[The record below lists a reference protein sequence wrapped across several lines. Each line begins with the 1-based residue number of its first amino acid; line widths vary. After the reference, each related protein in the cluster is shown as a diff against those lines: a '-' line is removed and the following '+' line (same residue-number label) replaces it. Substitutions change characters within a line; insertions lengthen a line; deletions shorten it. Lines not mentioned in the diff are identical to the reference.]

1 MVLSRVWY
9 VLVGVAVAVAMY
21 ICYVAV
27 GQFDRQGTRSLKEG
41 LASDSQTVEWA
52 LKIDAR
58 RRLDALLVGSVDAT
72 LQQALVAANG
82 VKPAACANTNIFC
95 PAKLPDAART
105 GAKKALDSINN
116 AIPADYRDDA
126 MFAVDRDGQ
135 VVAQLGYDNIAGND
149 EFDMG
154 GYPAVNDALHGWLRD
169 DVWLLGSK
177 MYVVVARPVEY
188 DATQRPAGAI
198 VGLKEVNE
206 RFVTDL
212 AKRTRTAI
220 AFYAAG
226 AKVAGGVGV
235 EGFDAE
241 NLDAV
246 STDLS
251 KVDAKT
257 YGDGGRSDV
266 RMLTDNE
273 GAMYARL
280 PGDVW
285 SLGGGFAVARV
296 RTPLGGP
303 MGFLSG
309 ADDKDKANVPWGLL
323 VGIVL
328 LASLIGIGF
337 SVVEHTLPLRELV
350 MQAERFKA
358 GGMDQLS
365 VARFRGAY
373 RLAAQNVNLG
383 MERSIEKSGGM
394 TRKPADLESIIGPMP
409 AQPAMSAFSFP
420 MADGAGPGQAPH
432 VPQVPQAPMSPP
444 AHHAPP
450 HAPPPPAAFMAPAP
464 VGPAQSPPPRPGPPP
479 PVNAAPAT
487 APAFVPQ
494 RPPPPTPSRPNMAPV
509 PTPVAP
515 APPPQP
521 AAAKPATP
529 PAPNAAPGRP
539 APPPPAPILAPEPP
553 PSEEDDEATMV
564 GHVPPE
570 VLAQATGEHRTP
582 SDDAK
587 EWVAVYEDFIRTK
600 KQCGEPVE
608 GLTFEKFSHT
618 LKKNRDALVQRHG
631 CKHVKF
637 SVYVKEGRASLKA
650 TPVKD

>member
-1 MVLSRVWY
+1 MILSRVWY
-9 VLVGVAVAVAMY
+9 VLVGLAVAVAMY
-21 ICYVAV
+21 VCYVAV

-82 VKPAACANTNIFC
+82 VKHAACANTNIFC
-95 PAKLPDAART
+95 PAKIPDPTRAS
-105 GAKKALDSINN
+105 AKKALDTINS

-135 VVAQLGYDNIAGND
+135 VVAQLGYDNIVGND

-188 DATQRPAGAI
+188 DAAQRPAGAI

-226 AKVAGGVGV
+226 QKVAGGVGA

-241 NLDAV
+241 KLDAV
-246 STDLS
+246 STDLA
-251 KVDAKT
+251 KINDKT

-266 RMLTDNE
+266 RMLTDDE

-285 SLGGGFAVARV
+285 SLGGGFAVARA
-296 RTPLGGP
+296 RTSLGGP

-323 VGIVL
+323 VGIVV
-328 LASLIGIGF
+328 LASLLGIGF

-350 MQAERFKA
+350 TQAERFKA
-358 GGMDQLS
+358 GAMDQLA

-383 MERSIEKSGGM
+383 MERAIEKSGGV

-420 MADGAGPGQAPH
+420 MSGSDGAAQVPAAAPH
-432 VPQVPQAPMSPP
+432 MPVPATAPVPFHAAPPPSPP
-444 AHHAPP
+444 Q
-450 HAPPPPAAFMAPAP
+450 APPPPVRPATN
-464 VGPAQSPPPRPGPPP
+464 VGPGPVPSPG
-479 PVNAAPAT
+479 A
-487 APAFVPQ
+487 AFVPPAP
-494 RPPPPTPSRPNMAPV
+494 RAPPPAPSRPNVAPV
-509 PTPVAP
+509 QPPP
-515 APPPQP
+515 APPPP
-521 AAAKPATP
+521 IVAKPATP
-529 PAPNAAPGRP
+529 PAPNAAPAARP
-539 APPPPAPILAPEPP
+539 APPPPAPILAMPP
-553 PSEEDDEATMV
+553 PSDEDDEATMV

-582 SDDAK
+582 AEDAK
-587 EWVAVYEDFIRTK
+587 EWTAVYEDFIRTK

-631 CKHVKF
+631 CRHVKF

>member
-1 MVLSRVWY
+1 
-9 VLVGVAVAVAMY
+9 
-21 ICYVAV
+21 
-27 GQFDRQGTRSLKEG
+27 
-41 LASDSQTVEWA
+41 
-52 LKIDAR
+52 
-58 RRLDALLVGSVDAT
+58 
-72 LQQALVAANG
+72 
-82 VKPAACANTNIFC
+82 
-95 PAKLPDAART
+95 
-105 GAKKALDSINN
+105 
-116 AIPADYRDDA
+116 
-126 MFAVDRDGQ
+126 
-135 VVAQLGYDNIAGND
+135 
-149 EFDMG
+149 
-154 GYPAVNDALHGWLRD
+154 
-169 DVWLLGSK
+169 
-177 MYVVVARPVEY
+177 
-188 DATQRPAGAI
+188 
-198 VGLKEVNE
+198 
-206 RFVTDL
+206 
-212 AKRTRTAI
+212 
-220 AFYAAG
+220 
-226 AKVAGGVGV
+226 
-235 EGFDAE
+235 
-241 NLDAV
+241 
-246 STDLS
+246 
-251 KVDAKT
+251 
-257 YGDGGRSDV
+257 
-266 RMLTDNE
+266 MLTDDE

-323 VGIVL
+323 VGIVV

-337 SVVEHTLPLRELV
+337 SVIEHTLPLRELV

-358 GGMDQLS
+358 GAMEQLS

-373 RLAAQNVNLG
+373 RLAAQNINLG
-383 MERSIEKSGGM
+383 MERAIEKSGGV

-420 MADGAGPGQAPH
+420 MDGGGSAPAPH
-432 VPQVPQAPMSPP
+432 VPQAPAGPP
-444 AHHAPP
+444 AHA
-450 HAPPPPAAFMAPAP
+450 APPPPPASPFMAPPPAAP
-464 VGPAQSPPPRPGPPP
+464 VQAPPARPGPPP
-479 PVNAAPAT
+479 PINAVPAT

-494 RPPPPTPSRPNMAPV
+494 RPPPPQPSRPNVAPV
-509 PTPVAP
+509 QPQPPPP
-515 APPPQP
+515 APPAP
-521 AAAKPATP
+521 AAGRPATP
-529 PAPNAAPGRP
+529 AAPIAAPGRP
-539 APPPPAPILAPEPP
+539 APPLPAPEPP

-582 SDDAK
+582 SEDAK

-608 GLTFEKFSHT
+608 GLTYEKFSHT